1 MGKRLSILSLFALT
15 CVLALSACSN
25 HVHDFGE
32 WTVIKAATCTE
43 QGKKERA
50 CACGEKQTESIEA
63 GHSEVI
69 DPAVDATCTANGKT
83 EGKHCSA
90 CGLVLVSG
98 QEITAK
104 GHEKMETN
112 QVPPTCSSEGMSART
127 HCARCNEVLSE
138 SAVLPAKG
146 YDWIVEDGEFKL
158 LMIGNSFTQDAA
170 NYATNIASQLHTIL
184 GAMLGDD
191 IKVTIGILFAGDKG
205 LNWHATQAYYNNA
218 ACDLQ
223 IYTTDS
229 PYWRNYGARTHADA
243 LQCIDWDIV
252 SLQPYGVNSETGIE
266 SNNFPAETHLKFSN
280 IADSSAYLLDLVHN
294 NAPQAEVYCYMH
306 WAFSTQTGLNANLSK
321 YNQMAAFYP
330 SILEYQGT
338 ETGKRFTDLVPV
350 GLSIQNARTTYLA
363 LLAYNTSAY
372 LDKTLNY
379 TTDGQIGLQRD
390 QGHLSYNIG
399 RYIAAL
405 TFAEM
410 LVPES
415 LRAENYAIPKIRKT
429 ESIGELPEEYSII
442 AQMAVLNAVE
452 DWKEGKLTVADLSY
466 YEKDPTTLFAEGFAD
481 GVTLKSSY
489 TVSTMKRVVTELIH
503 TRSVQGLVVEKIE
516 FPGTIT
522 PGKDFAVTVTVR
534 FGYTTLDFTI
544 DCIF

>member
-1 MGKRLSILSLFALT
+1 
-15 CVLALSACSN
+15 
-25 HVHDFGE
+25 
-32 WTVIKAATCTE
+32 
-43 QGKKERA
+43 
-50 CACGEKQTESIEA
+50 
-63 GHSEVI
+63 
-69 DPAVDATCTANGKT
+69 
-83 EGKHCSA
+83 
-90 CGLVLVSG
+90 
-98 QEITAK
+98 
-104 GHEKMETN
+104 
-112 QVPPTCSSEGMSART
+112 
-127 HCARCNEVLSE
+127 
-138 SAVLPAKG
+138 
-146 YDWIVEDGEFKL
+146 
-158 LMIGNSFTQDAA
+158 
-170 NYATNIASQLHTIL
+170 
-184 GAMLGDD
+184 
-191 IKVTIGILFAGDKG
+191 
-205 LNWHATQAYYNNA
+205 
-218 ACDLQ
+218 
-223 IYTTDS
+223 
-229 PYWRNYGARTHADA
+229 
-243 LQCIDWDIV
+243 
-252 SLQPYGVNSETGIE
+252 
-266 SNNFPAETHLKFSN
+266 
-280 IADSSAYLLDLVHN
+280 
-294 NAPQAEVYCYMH
+294 
-306 WAFSTQTGLNANLSK
+306 
-321 YNQMAAFYP
+321 MAAFYP

-481 GVTLKSSY
+481 GITLKSSY
-489 TVSTMKRVVTELIH
+489 TVSTMKRVVTDSIH
-503 TRSVQGLVVEKIE
+503 ARSVQGLVIEKIE